1 LRPLRISLIIAWSLQ
16 EGFVGAST
24 VVLRENMS
32 SFTKNLGV
40 VLSFLLLLPA
50 VAIVAAAPPGPTI
63 STPSIS
69 PSSPG
74 PSDQVTVT
82 TTVVAGN
89 SGVLNVT
96 LVYTTDNWAKTN
108 TTVVAS
114 YNSTSQQATAH
125 IPPQYNGGHV
135 EYYVVAF
142 DGNGNKKVNDNGGSY
157 FSYTVTTPPPSTA
170 TNTWIEIAL
179 VVAALGAGGVF
190 AFYSLRPKT
199 GSGSSSTL
207 QS

>member
-1 LRPLRISLIIAWSLQ
+1 MSPIA
-16 EGFVGAST
+16 
-24 VVLRENMS
+24 R
-32 SFTKNLGV
+32 NLAF
-40 VLSFLLLLPA
+40 VLSLLLLLPSI
-50 VAIVAAAPPGPTI
+50 AIVAAPPPGPNI

-69 PSSPG
+69 PSSPR

-82 TTVVAGN
+82 TTVTAGN

-96 LVYTTDNWAKTN
+96 LVYTTDNWKTTN

-125 IPPQYNGGHV
+125 IPPQYGGGHV
-135 EYYVVAF
+135 EYYIVAF
-142 DGNGNKKVNDNGGSY
+142 DGNSNKKINDNNGTY
-157 FSYTVTTPPPSTA
+157 FSYTVTASPASTT
-170 TNTWIEIAL
+170 TNTWIELAL
-179 VVAALGAGGVF
+179 VAATLGVGGTI

-199 GSGSSSTL
+199 RAGSASTS

>member
-1 LRPLRISLIIAWSLQ
+1 MSPFTRNVAC
-16 EGFVGAST
+16 
-24 VVLRENMS
+24 VL
-32 SFTKNLGV
+32 T
-40 VLSFLLLLPA
+40 LLLVLPA
-50 VAIVAAAPPGPTI
+50 IAIVAAPPSGPNI

-74 PSDQVTVT
+74 PNDQVTVT
-82 TTVVAGN
+82 ATVTAGN

-96 LVYTTDNWAKTN
+96 FVYSTDNWKTTN
-108 TTVVAS
+108 TTIVAS
-114 YNSTSQQATAH
+114 YNSTSNQATAH

-135 EYYVVAF
+135 EYYIVAF

-157 FSYTVTTPPPSTA
+157 FSYTVTVPANTT
-170 TNTWIEIAL
+170 TNTWIELAL
-179 VVAALGAGGVF
+179 VAATLGVGGTI

-199 GSGSSSTL
+199 KAGSASTS